1 LKFLCYN
8 KKQVDKSFSNLSLD
22 SAADAVDILRAMQS
36 LDNQE
41 LTQFETWLEAIMV
54 PTERPICHE

>member
-1 LKFLCYN
+1 
-8 KKQVDKSFSNLSLD
+8 VDKSFSNLSLD